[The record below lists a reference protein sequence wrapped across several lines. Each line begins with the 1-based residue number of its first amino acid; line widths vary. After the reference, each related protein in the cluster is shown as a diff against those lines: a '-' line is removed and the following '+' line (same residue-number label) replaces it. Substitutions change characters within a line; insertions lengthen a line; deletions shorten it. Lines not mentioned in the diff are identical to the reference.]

1 MANVVSLTVMV
12 MGLYFLRK
20 IAWGW
25 PSYSE
30 RLTQHW
36 AAMSSV
42 SATLLKL
49 IFGHK
54 LKRMTRSGSRMI
66 DHCLPRRLLT
76 GCQDVLEETR
86 FGGFFVA
93 SLNVVLRAFIALR
106 WHRLISQST

>member
-1 MANVVSLTVMV
+1 
-12 MGLYFLRK
+12 LRK

-54 LKRMTRSGSRMI
+54 LKRMKRMKRMTRSGSRMI